1 MFCLLHILLSLS
13 KFELIFVLVITFSHV
28 FAVFSPLIYSSLL
41 VPASRVFFFSCPPW
55 QRYISFVM
63 LLQIVHPSHPSN
75 SLVCSAPFPPTVC
88 NSNLLYIQPCY
99 PCTVWLIARLRWGGG
114 GGVGGGGCR
123 GGVDSAMLAGG
134 GGGRTLLSHFLDN
147 G

>member
-28 FAVFSPLIYSSLL
+28 FVVFFPLIYSSLL
-41 VPASRVFFFSCPPW
+41 VPASRVFFFSCPLW

-114 GGVGGGGCR
+114 GCGWGGCR

>member
-1 MFCLLHILLSLS
+1 MFFVVFFLSS
-13 KFELIFVLVITFSHV
+13 DIFI
-28 FAVFSPLIYSSLL
+28 
-41 VPASRVFFFSCPPW
+41 PASASVTCFFSSFSCPPW